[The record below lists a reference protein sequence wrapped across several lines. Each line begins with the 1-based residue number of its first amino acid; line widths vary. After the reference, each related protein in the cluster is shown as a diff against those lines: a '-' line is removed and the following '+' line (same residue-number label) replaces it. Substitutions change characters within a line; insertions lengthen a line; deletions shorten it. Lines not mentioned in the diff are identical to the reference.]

1 MKNTK
6 QRKVVFDLVAN
17 HHFHYSAEQVYEA
30 AREILPNI
38 SLGTV
43 YRNLNSLVDEK
54 RLRRIKMSDGI
65 DRFDHARD
73 NHDHFICY
81 RCNVVID
88 VHTKNKGYSEN
99 FGGNRVMSYEVFY
112 RGICKDCLEKEN

>member
-6 QRKVVFDLVAN
+6 QRKVIFDIVAN
-17 HHFHYSAEQVYEA
+17 KPKHYSAEQVYQE
-30 AREILPNI
+30 AREIIPKI

-43 YRNLNSLVDEK
+43 YRNLNILVEEK
-54 RLRRIKMSDGI
+54 KLRRIKMNDGI
-65 DRFDHARD
+65 DRFDHTRD

-81 RCNVVID
+81 QCGIVID
-88 VHTKNKGYSEN
+88 IHTKNKGYSEN
-99 FGGNRVMSYEVFY
+99 FGGNRVMNYEVFY

>member
-6 QRKVVFDLVAN
+6 QRKVIFDIVAN
-17 HHFHYSAEQVYEA
+17 HPCHHTAEQVYQEA
-30 AREILPNI
+30 RIAIPNI

-43 YRNLNSLVDEK
+43 YRNLNLLVDEK
-54 RLRRIKMSDGI
+54 KLRRIKMSDGM

-81 RCNVVID
+81 RCGIVID
-88 VHTKNKGYSEN
+88 VHTKNKGHSEN
-99 FGGNRVMSYEVFY
+99 FGGNRVMNYEVFY
-112 RGICKDCLEKEN
+112 RGICKNCLEKEN

>member
-6 QRKVVFDLVAN
+6 QRKVIFDIVAN
-17 HHFHYSAEQVYEA
+17 HPCHYSAEQVYHEA
-30 AREILPNI
+30 RIAIPNI

-43 YRNLNSLVDEK
+43 YRNLNMLVEDK
-54 RLRRIKMSDGI
+54 KIRRIKMNDGI

-81 RCNVVID
+81 RCDNIID

-99 FGGNRVMSYEVFY
+99 IGGNRVMNYEVFY
-112 RGICKDCLEKEN
+112 RGICKNCLEKEI